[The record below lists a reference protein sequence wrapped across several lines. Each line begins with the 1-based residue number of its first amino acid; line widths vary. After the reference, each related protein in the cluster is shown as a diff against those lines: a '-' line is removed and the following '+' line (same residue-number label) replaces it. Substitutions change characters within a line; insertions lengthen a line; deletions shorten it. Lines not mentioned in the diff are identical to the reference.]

1 MRPSGVTSV
10 VLVVVASLW
19 ALWLGW
25 CHLVGERTALDRAEA
40 LFADAR
46 LLIAGPRTPPR
57 NVVIVAIDNATVA
70 RERGYPIPRSA
81 LAQLISTI
89 GAAKPR
95 AIAVDLLLVDETV
108 PDADAALANALMTSP
123 SVIAAAGQFDRAAST
138 SPFGMPR
145 TSSLLWPAR
154 PFEEAAKIGLT
165 NIATESGTPRHLP
178 LLFQTDRGLQPSFA
192 LRSAALNAGDLN
204 AGDLDFSIDKVRI
217 AGAPLALDLGY
228 HLPLRFY
235 GPGGTFETISA
246 SSILSGLA
254 PPLALQDRIV
264 VIGVTATG
272 VGDTFGT
279 PFDPILPGVEV
290 LATGIAQ
297 LTGGDTLVRDSTVR
311 KIDTAATILFTIGAA
326 LIILLV
332 PVSAGL
338 VLVAAAVGLW
348 LAATV
353 VLFGH
358 GYWLS
363 ATLPLAGAIPS
374 VAAATFLR
382 QVADRR
388 HSREL
393 ARAAAALRQ
402 FHSPVLA
409 DRIARNP
416 DFLREPVKQTAV
428 ILFLDL
434 SGFTRLSEQL
444 GLSRTQELLMQF
456 HTLVTNKAV
465 AHGGLVM
472 NAMGDGAMIAFGI
485 PDPQADDASRAFDT
499 AWELVKDI
507 HAWIDQGG
515 KSGRLRGM
523 RLGGHLGPVVMSRL
537 GPEMHQHI
545 SATGDT
551 VNVASRLMEVAKEHN
566 ATIAVTTEFFAAVGE
581 AGARHRKPD
590 EIRSVEIRGRLEHAT
605 VALWRAMGDA

>member
-1 MRPSGVTSV
+1 MRP
-10 VLVVVASLW
+10 A
-19 ALWLGW
+19 
-25 CHLVGERTALDRAEA
+25 
-40 LFADAR
+40 
-46 LLIAGPRTPPR
+46 
-57 NVVIVAIDNATVA
+57 
-70 RERGYPIPRSA
+70 
-81 LAQLISTI
+81 
-89 GAAKPR
+89 
-95 AIAVDLLLVDETV
+95 
-108 PDADAALANALMTSP
+108 
-123 SVIAAAGQFDRAAST
+123 
-138 SPFGMPR
+138 
-145 TSSLLWPAR
+145 
-154 PFEEAAKIGLT
+154 
-165 NIATESGTPRHLP
+165 
-178 LLFQTDRGLQPSFA
+178 
-192 LRSAALNAGDLN
+192 
-204 AGDLDFSIDKVRI
+204 
-217 AGAPLALDLGY
+217 
-228 HLPLRFY
+228 
-235 GPGGTFETISA
+235 
-246 SSILSGLA
+246 
-254 PPLALQDRIV
+254 
-264 VIGVTATG
+264 
-272 VGDTFGT
+272 
-279 PFDPILPGVEV
+279 
-290 LATGIAQ
+290 
-297 LTGGDTLVRDSTVR
+297 
-311 KIDTAATILFTIGAA
+311 
-326 LIILLV
+326 
-332 PVSAGL
+332 
-338 VLVAAAVGLW
+338 
-348 LAATV
+348 V

-382 QVADRR
+382 QVSDRR

-499 AWELVKDI
+499 AWELVEDI

-566 ATIAVTTEFFAAVGE
+566 ATIAVDDGIL
-581 AGARHRKPD
+581 RR
-590 EIRSVEIRGRLEHAT
+590 RGRSRSAPPQTGRDPE
-605 VALWRAMGDA
+605 R